1 MTERFKQAVKDC
13 VADAVLTD
21 AEKELLMKIAKEE
34 GCNETD
40 AEIYIIKELKIAQI
54 NEKYADKNSTE
65 KDNKSKEKFDWKV
78 LQPFGEA
85 VVAIAGIVSLV
96 LTNRQNKKRNS
107 RLYSCN
113 RKAPNLLCKLV
124 FLRIANQCSN

>member
-96 LTNRQNKKRNS
+96 LTNRQNKK
-107 RLYSCN
+107 
-113 RKAPNLLCKLV
+113 KE
-124 FLRIANQCSN
+124 Q